1 MKIPEYDGAS
11 SLQNSDLLIVE
22 QSNGTKNASVEL
34 LKSTVREGL
43 QPTLT
48 FDEVPTEG
56 SSNPVKS
63 GGVYSSLSGKVDKV
77 SGKGLST
84 NDYTTIEREKL
95 SGLPTASKLNEDLA
109 AKQNNITGGT
119 TGQILTKKS
128 NTDLDFEWAD
138 NTGSGVPS
146 GGTTGQVLRKRSS
159 TDQDVEWS
167 NIPEVPSGGA
177 TGQVLTKHSNQDGD
191 FEWQTPEGSGDMLKS
206 VYDTDDDGKV
216 DAAEDAD
223 TVSGHTVLK
232 DVPSDAK
239 FTDTVYDDTEVRT
252 LINGKISSTEKGAVS
267 GVATLDSNGKVPSS
281 QLPSYVDDVIN
292 GYYNNLNDTFYS
304 DISMTEPITPEE
316 SKIYID
322 LSTNKEYRWSGVVY
336 APINEGLAL
345 GETAGTAYEGSKGAA
360 NATAIAGIK
369 NGASINSFSAV
380 ESALSSKVDSVSGKG
395 LSTNDYTDNDKA
407 IVDGVTTALLSKVD
421 KVTGKGL
428 STEDYTT
435 AEQTKLSGIEAGA
448 EVNDISSISVNGS
461 TVTPDANK
469 NVALTIMTN
478 AVNDLVNYYLKSE
491 TYTKAEVNSLISAI
505 STLDIQAVNTLPTT
519 DISTTTIYLVPS
531 ADPGAQNAK
540 DEYINLDGTTA
551 GWEMIGT
558 TAIDLSNYVT
568 TSDLNTA
575 LASYTT
581 TTDLTTLLNAKQ
593 PKTLDTPVTIGSTT
607 YTTVESLLQALSVK
621 TDIPSGTSGQVLRFN
636 SNNVIAAES
645 VITTAT
651 ENSTSLITSGGV
663 YSAINAAIGAA
674 LSTSY

>member
-34 LKSTVREGL
+34 LKSTIREGL
-43 QPTLT
+43 QPSLT
-48 FDEVPTEG
+48 FDEAPTEG

-84 NDYTTIEREKL
+84 NDYTTAEREKL
-95 SGLPTASKLNEDLA
+95 GSLPTASKLNEDLA
-109 AKQNNITGGT
+109 AKQDNITGGA
-119 TGQILTKKS
+119 TGQVLTKKS

-138 NTGSGVPS
+138 NTGSGVPA

-167 NIPEVPSGGA
+167 NIPEVPNGGA
-177 TGQVLTKHSNQDGD
+177 TGQVLTKKSNQDGD

-206 VYDTDDDGKV
+206 IYDTDDDGKV
-216 DAAEDAD
+216 DSAENAD

-239 FTDTVYDDTEVRT
+239 FTDTVYDDTEVRG
-252 LINGKISSTEKGAVS
+252 LINGKISSTEKGANS
-267 GVATLDSNGKVPSS
+267 GVATLDSNGKVPAS

-292 GYYNNLNDTFYS
+292 GYYNNLNDTFYE
-304 DISMTEPITPEE
+304 DISYTVPITPEE
-316 SKIYID
+316 DKIYID

-336 APINEGLAL
+336 VNVNPSLAL
-345 GETAGTAYEGSKGAA
+345 GEVAGTAYEGSKGKAVA
-360 NATAIAGIK
+360 DAVTAIKDG
-369 NGASINSFSAV
+369 SELDSFSDV
-380 ESALSSKVDSVSGKG
+380 ESVLS
-395 LSTNDYTDNDKA
+395 N
-407 IVDGVTTALLSKVD
+407 KVD
-421 KVTGKGL
+421 KVSGKGL

-435 AEQTKLSGIEAGA
+435 LEKTKLSGIADSA
-448 EVNDISSISVNGS
+448 DVNTIESISVNGS
-461 TVTPDANK
+461 NVTPDANK

-478 AVNDLVNYYLKSE
+478 AVNDLVNYYLKTE
-491 TYTKAEVNSLISAI
+491 TYTKTEVNSLISAI
-505 STLDIQAVNTLPTT
+505 STLNIQAVSTLPTT

-531 ADPGAQNAK
+531 ADPGTQNSK

-551 GWEMIGT
+551 GWELIGT
-558 TAIDLSNYVT
+558 TAIDLTGYVT

-575 LASYTT
+575 LSSY
-581 TTDLTTLLNAKQ
+581 Q
-593 PKTLDTPVTIGSTT
+593 PKTLVTPITISGTT

-674 LSTSY
+674 LSASY

>member
-22 QSNGTKNASVEL
+22 QSNGTKSASVEL
-34 LKSTVREGL
+34 LKSTIREGL
-43 QPTLT
+43 QPALT
-48 FDEVPTEG
+48 FDEAPLEN
-56 SSNPVKS
+56 SNNPVKS
-63 GGVYSSLSGKVDKV
+63 GGVYSALSGKVDKV
-77 SGKGLST
+77 NGKGLST
-84 NDYTTIEREKL
+84 NDYTSDEREKL
-95 SGLPTASKLNEDLA
+95 SDLPTASKLNSDLA

-119 TGQILTKKS
+119 TGQVLTKKS

-138 NTGSGVPS
+138 NTGSGVPA

-167 NIPEVPSGGA
+167 DIPEVPNGGA

-191 FEWQTPEGSGDMLKS
+191 FEWTTPEGTGDMLKS

-216 DAAEDAD
+216 DAAENAD
-223 TVSGHTVLK
+223 TVNNHTVLS
-232 DVPSDAK
+232 DVPADAV
-239 FTDTVYDDTEVRT
+239 FTDTVYDDTEVRG
-252 LINGKISSTEKGAVS
+252 LISGKISSTEKGS
-267 GVATLDSNGKVPSS
+267 NLGVATLDSNGKVPSS
-281 QLPSYVDDVIN
+281 QLPSYVDDVVE

-304 DISMTEPITPEE
+304 DISMTQPITPEE

-322 LSTNKEYRWSGVVY
+322 LSTNKEYRWAGSVY

-345 GETAGTAYEGSKGAA
+345 GETTGTAYEGSKGAA

-380 ESALSSKVDSVSGKG
+380 ESALNGKADAVQGKG
-395 LSTNDYTDNDKA
+395 LSTNDYTDADKA
-407 IVDGVTTALLSKVD
+407 IVDGVTTALSGKVD
-421 KVTGKGL
+421 KVTGKQL

-469 NVALTIMTN
+469 NVALTVMTN

-491 TYTKAEVNSLISAI
+491 TYTKTEVNGLISAI
-505 STLDIQAVNTLPTT
+505 STLNIEAVNTLPTT

-531 ADPGAQNAK
+531 ADPGTQNAK

-551 GWEMIGT
+551 GWELIGT
-558 TAIDLSNYVT
+558 TAIDLTGYVT

-575 LASYTT
+575 LSSY
-581 TTDLTTLLNAKQ
+581 Q
-593 PKTLDTPVTIGSTT
+593 PKTLVTPITISGTT